1 MKIISIV
8 LITLLT
14 NVCSATDHV
23 LIFTKTEGFR
33 HKSIE
38 IGVQTI
44 KELGIENNFEIT
56 QTEDSKIF
64 SIENLKQYHLV
75 IFLNTT
81 GNVLNEDEEQAFK
94 NYINKGGSF
103 MGIHSATDTEYEWSW
118 FGDLVGAYFLNHPK
132 QSTATIKREV
142 KRHKSTKYLP
152 KTWSRYDE
160 WYNFKSINKNI
171 KVLLTLDES
180 SYEGGTNGAYHP
192 IAWYHEFDGGRS
204 FYTGLGHTI
213 ESYSEPEFRRHI
225 LGGVLY
231 CLNR

>member
-132 QSTATIKREV
+132 QSSATIKREV
-142 KRHKSTKYLP
+142 KRHKSTKHLP